1 MQLYELTVKYE
12 RAGEKGLNTKVT
24 EQYIIK
30 AHSCATAEVG
40 LLNVLKPLVTGIC
53 EVLSVKRSAVSEVI
67 GDNYGLISKTIG
79 EVDRLM
85 GNTNAN
91 TEADRYYK
99 AKVQFEHLDEITGKL
114 KKTNQLYFIYAG
126 SVEAAHK
133 TLNYSLQKSISDYE
147 IQSVVETKFIN
158 YAILVEEEK

>member
-1 MQLYELTVKYE
+1 M
-12 RAGEKGLNTKVT
+12 
-24 EQYIIK
+24 
-30 AHSCATAEVG
+30 
-40 LLNVLKPLVTGIC
+40 LKPLVTGIC
-53 EVLSVKRSAVSEVI
+53 EVLSDKRSAVSEVI
-67 GDNYGLISKTIG
+67 GDNYGLISKTVG

-85 GNTNAN
+85 GNTGAN

-99 AKVQFEHLDEITGKL
+99 AKVQFELIDEITGKL

-147 IQSVVETKFIN
+147 IQSVVETKFID